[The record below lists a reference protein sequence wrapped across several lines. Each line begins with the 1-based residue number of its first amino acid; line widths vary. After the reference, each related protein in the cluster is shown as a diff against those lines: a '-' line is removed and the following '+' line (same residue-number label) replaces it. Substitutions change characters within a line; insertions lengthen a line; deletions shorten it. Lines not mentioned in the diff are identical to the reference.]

1 MKKQLIK
8 TDPEV
13 IENMSI
19 SISIKFKPCHK
30 ENSLSW
36 LHWCGEFYQT
46 FTEETLPVT
55 YQSSRKSHENVPVLA
70 WYQNQT
76 KTFQGKETTNQTASR
91 TKT

>member
-1 MKKQLIK
+1 MYHKIQHILKGKNYSVNLSKSLKKQLIK

-19 SISIKFKPCHK
+19 SISIKFKPGHK

-55 YQSSRKSHENVPVLA
+55 YQSSRKSHKNVPVLA
-70 WYQNQT
+70 
-76 KTFQGKETTNQTASR
+76 
-91 TKT
+91 